1 MLAGD
6 SKKLIGT
13 RMRVAIIGGTG
24 FIGGYLVDALL
35 ADGHMP
41 SLLVRYGSDDKVR
54 HRNACRVIHG
64 ELTDEAAIGS
74 TLEDCSAVI
83 FNVGILR
90 EEGDATFE
98 NLQLRAVERV
108 FEAAKSNGVQRFLL
122 MSANGVYADGTDY
135 QRTKFLAE
143 ETVKNSGMDYT
154 IFRPSLVFGD
164 PRGLMEIG
172 TQLLNDVIRL
182 PIPAAGFTTGF
193 RPRKDAV
200 MMSPV
205 HVRDVAD
212 AFTAAL
218 ADSETI
224 GKTFTLGG
232 PESLS
237 WAEIVKRVG
246 RAVGKNKWVLPAPI
260 FLVKIPVM
268 LLDWIP
274 NFPVTRDQLT
284 MLADGNTAD
293 PGELE
298 ALIGRPPRA
307 FTVEALQ
314 YLATRRAESGVR
326 QTS

>member
-1 MLAGD
+1 
-6 SKKLIGT
+6 
-13 RMRVAIIGGTG
+13 MRVAIIGGTG

-35 ADGHMP
+35 ADGHVP
-41 SLLVRYGSDDKVR
+41 SLLVRRGSDEKVR
-54 HRNACRVIHG
+54 HRNACDIVHG
-64 ELTDEAAIGS
+64 ELTDETAIAS
-74 TLEDCSAVI
+74 TLKDCDAVI

-98 NLQLRAVERV
+98 NLQFHAAERV
-108 FEAAKSNGVQRFLL
+108 LEAAKTCGVQRFLL
-122 MSANGVYADGTDY
+122 MSANGIHEAGTDY
-135 QRTKFLAE
+135 QRSKFLAE
-143 ETVKNSGMDYT
+143 EAVKKRGLDYT
-154 IFRPSLVFGD
+154 IFRPSLVFGN

-193 RPRKDAV
+193 RPKKDAV

-218 ADSETI
+218 ANDETV
-224 GKTFTLGG
+224 GETFTLGG
-232 PESLS
+232 PESVS

-246 RAVGKNKWVLPAPI
+246 SAVGRNKWVLPAPI

-284 MLADGNTAD
+284 MLAEGNTAE

-298 ALIGRPPRA
+298 ALIGRPARA

-314 YLATRRAESGVR
+314 YLGTRQPEAGVR
-326 QTS
+326 HAS